1 MIIPPSAKSPSPNFI
16 PSPPSLPSPLFSS
29 YQPSL
34 LPSPSTTPLLFSPS
48 AFYSSFSFLSSY
60 FSLPSPSPSP
70 FLSNATDL
78 SDLHHHYRSRRNHRK
93 IRESGLHE
101 SYRGTQRGQNR
112 VADDGPWH
120 GSSRSVGVGWWLL
133 MLSRWLALQG
143 TTVDDHRSGKS
154 CPTDGRPRII
164 GGHAAAQRPLASPVE
179 QVDRKD
185 GAPHRT
191 T

>member
-29 YQPSL
+29 SQPSF

-78 SDLHHHYRSRRNHRK
+78 NDLHHHYHSRRNHRK

-120 GSSRSVGVGWWLL
+120 GSSRSVGVGVVATDAVAVAGTARNNGGR
-133 MLSRWLALQG
+133 SSKRKIVPYRWAP
-143 TTVDDHRSGKS
+143 TDYRWSRSGS
-154 CPTDGRPRII
+154 TTTSVTCRASRP
-164 GGHAAAQRPLASPVE
+164 
-179 QVDRKD
+179 
-185 GAPHRT
+185 
-191 T
+191 